1 MKVLI
6 YQQTMQKT
14 ILLLLTQHQNDLK
27 VNPQMPYAI
36 VGGVPAK
43 LIKYRFDKETIV
55 KLQESEW
62 WNW

>member
-27 VNPQMPYAI
+27 VNPQM
-36 VGGVPAK
+36 
-43 LIKYRFDKETIV
+43 DKI
-55 KLQESEW
+55 LQERKGKKIICLI
-62 WNW
+62 